1 MSIALLLLEVII
13 LVGLSALCS
22 GLNISL
28 MSLEV
33 ADLKRKAK
41 LGDRDAKKVLPLRKN
56 GHLSLAAILLTNVA
70 AVSATSLVLEN
81 AAGGIIA
88 GIVATLLIIIFGEI
102 TPQAVFVRQAL
113 KLCARFSPALR
124 VMIII
129 TYPLSK

>member
-28 MSLEV
+28 MSLEIG
-33 ADLKRKAK
+33 DLKRKAK
-41 LGDRDAKKVLPLRKN
+41 LGDRDAARVLPLRRN

-81 AAGGIIA
+81 VAGGIIA
-88 GIVATLLIIIFGEI
+88 GIAATILIVVFGEI
-102 TPQAVFVRQAL
+102 TPQAVFVRHAL
-113 KLCARFSPALR
+113 KLCAQF
-124 VMIII
+124 
-129 TYPLSK
+129 